1 MITLPDVT
9 LDRLRKMSTSRLDSL
24 SDEETETDEPQLDS
38 LKRPLEKVEELNV
51 GDIEELK
58 KKIVRRQKVFT
69 EEMLTGRD
77 GLVRIYEDF
86 PRDDLFHGRGYELQ
100 DMKRLLKL
108 YKEWGFQMY
117 PGLAWPDLLS
127 RCETFGHRMKTKN
140 SLQVIR
146 HRERDRCGVRPVT
159 CISFSR
165 DLPCPISNV
174 IWLP

>member
-1 MITLPDVT
+1 
-9 LDRLRKMSTSRLDSL
+9 MSTSLLDNL
-24 SDEETETDEPQLDS
+24 SDEETETDEPRLDS

-58 KKIVRRQKVFT
+58 KKVVRRQKVFT
-69 EEMLTGRD
+69 EEILAGRD

-86 PRDDLFHGRGYELQ
+86 PRDDLFRGRGYELQ

-127 RCETFGHRMKTKN
+127 RCETFGHRIKTKN
-140 SLQVIR
+140 SMQVIR
-146 HRERDRCGVRPVT
+146 HRERDRCGVRPTTYV
-159 CISFSR
+159 SYSR
-165 DLPCPISNV
+165 DLFCHIENPS
-174 IWLP
+174 WLL